1 MANKG
6 TRNGNIAIFL
16 FQACEKERKKKNNK
30 HILFKCDLLT
40 GSFKSLNFLTF

>member
-16 FQACEKERKKKNNK
+16 FQACEKERKKKQQTYF
-30 HILFKCDLLT
+30 I
-40 GSFKSLNFLTF
+40 